1 MAAMPHVYAKVSK
14 GLGNEF
20 DVKHSANYG
29 VASMTWE
36 QRLKAMTP
44 SRQAFEGRPNCE
56 LIVVVGLKQ
65 LRQFV

>member
-14 GLGNEF
+14 GLGNEL

-36 QRLKAMTP
+36 QRLKGMTP
-44 SRQAFEGRPNCE
+44 SRQAFEGRPDRE
-56 LIVVVGLKQ
+56 LIVVIGLKL
-65 LRQFV
+65 LRHFV